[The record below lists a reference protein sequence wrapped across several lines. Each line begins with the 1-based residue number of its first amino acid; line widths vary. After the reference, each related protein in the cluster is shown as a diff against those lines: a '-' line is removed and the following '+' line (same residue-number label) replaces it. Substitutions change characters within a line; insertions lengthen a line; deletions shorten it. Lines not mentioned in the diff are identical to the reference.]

1 MFQRVSYLLLAS
13 VLLAACGGQ
22 ANAPVAPSS
31 VAVQPTSSSAMPTTT
46 PATAPTEASAQRVI
60 ISHEGGEL
68 SFESV
73 PTRVVALEYSYVDA
87 LFALDEQPVA
97 FADDGVPAYLAKLLQ
112 GIEAKPVGTRNEPN
126 LELLATLKPDLIIAD
141 RTRHEKIYQQLSQI
155 GPTLLFDSYRGSFEN
170 QITIF
175 ETLSKVFHKEQLA
188 SSVVANAR
196 KELADARQLASGHQ
210 RSLAIGVLAA
220 TGFTA
225 HSNASFM
232 GSLLS
237 ELGMT
242 IPLGPKDGDTQFLLG
257 LEGVTELNP
266 QGFVIT
272 CSPEDRQ
279 LLDEW
284 TAQPVWQQ
292 LDGVKQQQVYVFN
305 RDLWSKS
312 RGLIAL
318 SLVLRD
324 ARESGLLAGESSR
337 STTCPD
343 AVEE

>member
-1 MFQRVSYLLLAS
+1 VLAS
-13 VLLAACGGQ
+13 LVLAACGSQ
-22 ANAPVAPSS
+22 ASAPA
-31 VAVQPTSSSAMPTTT
+31 APTSNSSAPTSAPTSAPAETSAPTSAPASAPTTANT
-46 PATAPTEASAQRVI
+46 QAVS

-68 SFESV
+68 SFEGV

-112 GIEAKPVGTRNEPN
+112 ATQAQPVGTRNEPN
-126 LELLATLKPDLIIAD
+126 LELLASLKPDLIIAD

-170 QITIF
+170 QISIF
-175 ETLSKVFHKEQLA
+175 ETLSKVFRKEDLA
-188 SSVVANAR
+188 KSVVANAR
-196 KELADARQLASGHQ
+196 EELAHARQLASGHE

-242 IPLGPKDGDTQFLLG
+242 IPLSPKDGDTQFLLG
-257 LEGVTELNP
+257 LEGVAELNP

-272 CSPEDRQ
+272 CSPEDRP

-284 TAQPVWQQ
+284 MAQPVWQQ

-324 ARESGLLAGESSR
+324 ARESGLLAGEPSR
-337 STTCPD
+337 SATCPD